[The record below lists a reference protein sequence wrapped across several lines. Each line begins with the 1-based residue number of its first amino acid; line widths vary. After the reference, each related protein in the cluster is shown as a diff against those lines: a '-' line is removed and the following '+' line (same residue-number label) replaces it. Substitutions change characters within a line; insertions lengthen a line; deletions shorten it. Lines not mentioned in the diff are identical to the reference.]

1 MRGQGERKRK
11 EEKPVGE
18 RLVGVVAA
26 VGNCMKSHWPFW
38 GAGAESLL
46 WLLSWDA
53 LMCVCVHAH
62 VCSCSVAQLCQ
73 LFSTPQTVC
82 SPPGSSVHGILQGRI
97 LEWVSMA
104 SCGGSS
110 HPGIE
115 LAYLALA
122 GRFLT
127 TSATWEAPIRRSL
140 RLDEDIKEEPWND
153 WPGTLIRKERDSS
166 EFALCQVRTQ
176 EKVAIYTPGEGSHQE
191 PWSWTS
197 HRTMGSKCLQQL
209 EQAKTMTYLVR
220 KVFKYC
226 KGDKHFTQ
234 FWFSLEGSNFIFGNK
249 YLQLLCL
256 TGSPRS
262 FSRCLPNDHSLWV
275 FFFN

>member
-26 VGNCMKSHWPFW
+26 VGDCMKSHWPFR

-127 TSATWEAPIRRSL
+127 TSATWKAPIRRSL

-197 HRTMGSKCLQQL
+197 HRTMGSKCLL
-209 EQAKTMTYLVR
+209 CKPRHLW
-220 KVFKYC
+220 YC
-226 KGDKHFTQ
+226 VTAAGADQDTTV
-234 FWFSLEGSNFIFGNK
+234 L
-249 YLQLLCL
+249 LQVIMRGWVSGIWMAEVPQV
-256 TGSPRS
+256 TPAQV
-262 FSRCLPNDHSLWV
+262 SREPAL
-275 FFFN
+275 